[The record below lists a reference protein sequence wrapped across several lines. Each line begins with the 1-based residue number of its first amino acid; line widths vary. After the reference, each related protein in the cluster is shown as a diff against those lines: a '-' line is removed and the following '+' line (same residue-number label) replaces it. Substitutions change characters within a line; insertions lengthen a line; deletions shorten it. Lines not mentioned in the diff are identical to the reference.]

1 MRNDVLVGDEGLLSW
16 SCSFEGDGGD
26 GVIEGKH
33 LRLEKQRWKCFQKI
47 LDILREIKIE
57 TLSCCLRDGE
67 RSFVSGENVLFK
79 KRELARQKERLLN
92 HFLVCLFYYYKALVL
107 FVVAWRKYLISYQML
122 EYLIINLNSTEFT
135 IQQGS
140 HNIRQF
146 VDTCIPII
154 HLKIGPKYC
163 SKENR

>member
-1 MRNDVLVGDEGLLSW
+1 
-16 SCSFEGDGGD
+16 
-26 GVIEGKH
+26 
-33 LRLEKQRWKCFQKI
+33 
-47 LDILREIKIE
+47 
-57 TLSCCLRDGE
+57 
-67 RSFVSGENVLFK
+67 
-79 KRELARQKERLLN
+79 
-92 HFLVCLFYYYKALVL
+92 
-107 FVVAWRKYLISYQML
+107 ML